1 MLYIA
6 GLDTVLWQ
14 RDRQS
19 GRLVAHS
26 RAVTD
31 RRVVSVGVTANR
43 IAHAFVATGATVDN
57 AMDEQAALRQLAA
70 TLPHAGDD
78 AAVLDGTAITTD
90 MLHATTDFPDGTT
103 RYTAGWRS
111 VAASLSDLAAVGAQ
125 PTAAVAAYADT
136 AFAADELADFVDGA
150 RAVCESVDAEY
161 VGGDLDS
168 HSEFTVATTA
178 IGDTDTSVDRAGAT
192 PGDRVVVTGAFG
204 RSAAA
209 LRRFER
215 DQAERANDLFRF
227 PPRTDAGRALA
238 GSATAMMDSSDGL
251 ARSLHQLAAASDCG
265 FAIDRNHVPVADT
278 LDEVA
283 SGATDR
289 WEAAVHFGED
299 FELVATVPAAALDD
313 VRAATPVSVTDIGRA
328 VDAENG
334 VTADG
339 ESLADRGYTHG

>member
-1 MLYIA
+1 M
-6 GLDTVLWQ
+6 
-14 RDRQS
+14 R
-19 GRLVAHS
+19 
-26 RAVTD
+26 
-31 RRVVSVGVTANR
+31 
-43 IAHAFVATGATVDN
+43 AHAFVATGATVGN

-90 MLHATTDFPDGTT
+90 MLHATTDFPAGTT

-125 PTAAVAAYADT
+125 PIAAVAAYADT
-136 AFAADELADFVDGA
+136 AFDADELAAFVDGA

-178 IGDTDTSVDRAGAT
+178 IGDAPKSVDRAGAT

-209 LRRFER
+209 LRLFER
-215 DQAERANDLFRF
+215 GADAGDEAAIERANDLFQF
-227 PPRTDAGRALA
+227 SPRVAAGRALA

-265 FAIDRNHVPVADT
+265 FTIDRDAVPVADA
-278 LDEVA
+278 LDEIA
-283 SGATDR
+283 SDAEGR

-299 FELVATVPAAALDD
+299 FELVATVPASAVED
-313 VRAATPVSVTDIGRA
+313 VRAESPTPLTEIGRV
-328 VDAENG
+328 VDAEEG
-334 VTADG
+334 VTVDG
-339 ESLADRGYTHG
+339 EPLADRGYTHG